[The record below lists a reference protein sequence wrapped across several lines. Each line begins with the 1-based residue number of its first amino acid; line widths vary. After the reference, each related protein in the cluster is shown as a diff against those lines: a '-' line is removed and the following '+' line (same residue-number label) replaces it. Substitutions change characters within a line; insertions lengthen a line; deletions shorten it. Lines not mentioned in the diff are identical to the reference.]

1 MSYQE
6 QLATQYAETRARLLG
21 RPPARPKAVPLEMPA
36 EPVIVALPVARPP
49 EPRDPSKPLNPPL
62 ADDAPAWLRIA
73 HEVSEKHRVS
83 FEDMRG
89 KSHVKRFVAARSE
102 AYFRI
107 RTETALS
114 YPQIGRRF
122 GGRDHTTVL
131 HGVRRFTG
139 GAKKLT
145 VDELQRLQYRA
156 NRLRRTLATVVERI
170 AALEQRQ

>member
-6 QLATQYAETRARLLG
+6 QLITQYAETRARLLG
-21 RPPARPKAVPLEMPA
+21 QAPARPKAVPLEMPV
-36 EPVIVALPVARPP
+36 EPVIVALPVARPAETP
-49 EPRDPSKPLNPPL
+49 KTPPPLNPPL
-62 ADDAPAWLRIA
+62 ADDAPAWLRIT

-83 FEDMRG
+83 VEDMRG

-122 GGRDHTTVL
+122 GGRDHTTVI

-139 GAKKLT
+139 GGPKLT
-145 VDELQRLQYRA
+145 IDELQRLQYRA
-156 NRLRRTLATVVERI
+156 NRLSKTLAAVQERI
-170 AALEQRQ
+170 AALEAMT